1 MADNLIIDNNLSEE
15 DKYASLLQQL
25 EYLLDEY
32 DPAISILANVSS
44 AIKTTFNKISWA
56 GFYIKSGNCLFL
68 GPFQGTTACTK
79 IFEGKGVCGTS
90 VLKKETILVNDVNSF
105 PGHIACDSGTKSEI
119 VIPIFKGTEVIAV
132 LDIDSYNYSAF
143 NDTDKFYLEKLCR
156 LIESKTDV
164 SKIF

>member
-1 MADNLIIDNNLSEE
+1 M
-15 DKYASLLQQL
+15 
-25 EYLLDEY
+25 
-32 DPAISILANVSS
+32 
-44 AIKTTFNKISWA
+44 
-56 GFYIKSGNCLFL
+56 
-68 GPFQGTTACTK
+68 
-79 IFEGKGVCGTS
+79 
-90 VLKKETILVNDVNSF
+90 KKETIVVNDVNAF

-119 VIPIFKGTEVIAV
+119 VVPIFKGTEVIAV